1 MFFEP
6 KQLYRSSVEEV
17 PDGDYEIELGK
28 ARFVCIFKFYF
39 FFKKKLFLVRIVRQG
54 NDVTIVGYGS
64 QVNQK

>member
-1 MFFEP
+1 M
-6 KQLYRSSVEEV
+6 